1 MPLDLITTFSKRSF
15 SKIGKL
21 LRDEG
26 DRPIDLSFGKKKS
39 ELNPG
44 SPFCFTFWR
53 PVYPNPAKELL
64 NVSLNLNA
72 EDKGILQIMDVK
84 GRMVQE
90 SSIIDGNNQIKLN
103 QLSNGLY
110 IFHIRVNGKIMKT
123 DKLMIH

>member
-1 MPLDLITTFSKRSF
+1 M
-15 SKIGKL
+15 
-21 LRDEG
+21 LRMKSIATADE
-26 DRPIDLSFGKKKS
+26 
-39 ELNPG
+39 ELKE
-44 SPFCFTFWR
+44 SLQ
-53 PVYPNPAKELL
+53 VYPNPAKELL

-90 SSIIDGNNQIKLN
+90 SSIVDGNNQIKLN

-110 IFHIRVNGKIMKT
+110 IFHIRINGKIMKT

>member
-1 MPLDLITTFSKRSF
+1 MYSSQLSYTSPAKAM
-15 SKIGKL
+15 
-21 LRDEG
+21 LRMKSIATADE
-26 DRPIDLSFGKKKS
+26 
-39 ELNPG
+39 ELKE
-44 SPFCFTFWR
+44 SLQ
-53 PVYPNPAKELL
+53 VYPNPAKELL

-90 SSIIDGNNQIKLN
+90 SSIVDGNNQIKLN

-110 IFHIRVNGKIMKT
+110 IFHIRINGKIMKT